1 MAYRNIFISNEAKL
15 RLRNKQLI
23 VDNGEELSFPIED
36 IRSIVIDNAYT
47 TLSAKLISKL
57 SEDGVCII
65 VCDDRHT
72 PSAAMMPIGVYCR
85 VNKRVTLQFEQSKPK
100 LKRIWQEIVKAKI
113 NNQARC
119 LELNSVPK
127 SEELYSMAKAVV
139 SGDSTNRE
147 GYAARVY
154 FRSMFGNDFTRDDEN
169 RINAALNYGYAVF
182 RSFIAK
188 TLVAYGLE
196 PSIGIHH
203 KNQLNAF
210 NLADDIIEPFRP
222 IVDNYVLKNY
232 LEWGEGFL
240 TAQKADM
247 VLLLNCAVTV
257 GGKRHSAANAA
268 ELTVQSVISSFEND
282 EVKLKLPVLN
292 ELSYFD
298 YD

>member
-57 SEDGVCII
+57 SEDGVCVI

-72 PSAAMMPIGVYCR
+72 PSAVMMPIGVYCR

-100 LKRIWQEIVKAKI
+100 LKRMWQEIVKAKI

-127 SEELYSMAKAVV
+127 SEELYSMAKAVA

-182 RSFIAK
+182 RSYIAK

-232 LEWGEGFL
+232 REWGEGFL

-257 GGKRHSAANAA
+257 DGKRHSAANAV

>member
-57 SEDGVCII
+57 SEDGVCVI

-72 PSAAMMPIGVYCR
+72 PSAVMMPIGVYCR

-232 LEWGEGFL
+232 REWGEGFL

-257 GGKRHSAANAA
+257 DGKRHSAANAA

-282 EVKLKLPVLN
+282 EVKLKFPVLN

>member
-1 MAYRNIFISNEAKL
+1 MAYRNIFISNEARL

-36 IRSIVIDNAYT
+36 IRSIVIDNPYT
-47 TLSAKLISKL
+47 TLSAKLLSKL
-57 SEDGVCII
+57 SEDGVCVI
-65 VCDDRHT
+65 VCDDKHT

-100 LKRIWQEIVKAKI
+100 LKKLWQEIVKAKI
-113 NNQARC
+113 NNQAKC
-119 LELNSVPK
+119 LELNSVEK
-127 SEELYSMAKAVV
+127 STELYSIAKTVA
-139 SGDSTNRE
+139 SGDTTNRE
-147 GYAARVY
+147 GYAARMY
-154 FRSMFGNDFTRDDEN
+154 FRSMFGNEFTRDGEKG
-169 RINAALNYGYAVF
+169 INAALNYGYAIF

-222 IVDNYVLKNY
+222 IVDNYVYKNY
-232 LEWGEGFL
+232 REWGDSFF
-240 TAQKADM
+240 TAQKAEL

-257 GGKRHSAANAA
+257 DGKRHSVANAV
-268 ELTVQSVISSFEND
+268 ELAVQSIISSFEND
-282 EVKLKLPVLN
+282 EARLKLPVLN

>member
-57 SEDGVCII
+57 SEDGVCVI

-72 PSAAMMPIGVYCR
+72 PSAVMMPIGVYCR

-127 SEELYSMAKAVV
+127 SEELYSMAKAVA

-182 RSFIAK
+182 RSYISK

-232 LEWGEGFL
+232 REWGEGFL
-240 TAQKADM
+240 TAQKADI

-257 GGKRHSAANAA
+257 DGKRHSAANAA

>member
-57 SEDGVCII
+57 SEDGVCVI

-119 LELNSVPK
+119 LELNSVSK
-127 SEELYSMAKAVV
+127 SEELYLMAKAVV

-169 RINAALNYGYAVF
+169 KINAALNYGYAVF

-232 LEWGEGFL
+232 REWGEGFL

-257 GGKRHSAANAA
+257 DGKRHSAANAA

>member
-47 TLSAKLISKL
+47 TLSAKLISKF
-57 SEDGVCII
+57 SEDGVCVI

-113 NNQARC
+113 NNQASC

-232 LEWGEGFL
+232 REWGEGFL
-240 TAQKADM
+240 TAQKADI

-257 GGKRHSAANAA
+257 DGKRHSAANAA

>member
-57 SEDGVCII
+57 SEDGVCVI

-100 LKRIWQEIVKAKI
+100 LKRIWQELVKAKI
-113 NNQARC
+113 NNQAKC

-127 SEELYSMAKAVV
+127 SEELYSIAKTVA

-147 GYAARVY
+147 GYSARMY

-169 RINAALNYGYAVF
+169 GINAALNYGYAIF

-196 PSIGIHH
+196 PSVGIHH

-232 LEWGEGFL
+232 REWGEGFL
-240 TAQKADM
+240 TAQKAEL
-247 VLLLNCAVTV
+247 VLLLNCSVTV
-257 GGKRHSAANAA
+257 DGKRHSAANAT
-268 ELTVQSVISSFEND
+268 ELAVQSIISSFEND
-282 EVKLKLPVLN
+282 EVKLKLPELN

>member
-23 VDNGEELSFPIED
+23 VNNGEELSFPIED
-36 IRSIVIDNAYT
+36 IRSIVIDNVYT

-57 SEDGVCII
+57 SEDGVCVI

-169 RINAALNYGYAVF
+169 RINAALNYGYALF

-232 LEWGEGFL
+232 REWGEGFL

-257 GGKRHSAANAA
+257 DGKRHSAANAA